1 MTDGPTPEQRA
12 QLGSVGVAAGLG
24 CSIVVTLILTIGGGV
39 LLDQRFGT
47 GVVWTFVG
55 LALGLAAAG
64 YQLWELAQIG
74 NRKRPAGP
82 LRRRLERMPAG
93 RRPPAEADGAT
104 GSRSRADQ
112 E

>member
-12 QLGSVGVAAGLG
+12 QIGAVGIAAGLG
-24 CSIVVTLILTIGGGV
+24 CSIVVTLIVTIGGGV
-39 LLDQRFGT
+39 LLDRRFGT
-47 GVVWTFVG
+47 TVVFTLIG

-74 NRKRPAGP
+74 GRSHRAGP
-82 LRRRLERMPAG
+82 LGRRLERLPAG
-93 RRPPAEADGAT
+93 RPRRAAGTRDT
-104 GSRSRADQ
+104 GSGADQ